1 MSPDPMNH
9 DKMLPA
15 GDEAERIH
23 GYRFPDQS
31 APARTAPRPTGTLEQ
46 IYARIDADTP
56 AVRLNE
62 DLDRIEGALAKLEQ
76 AVRDAMEADGR

>member
-1 MSPDPMNH
+1 MSRDPMQ
-9 DKMLPA
+9 PA

-31 APARTAPRPTGTLEQ
+31 VPTRTAPRPTGTLEQ

-56 AVRLNE
+56 AARLNQ
-62 DLDRIEGALAKLEQ
+62 DLDRIEGALGKLEQ
-76 AVRDAMEADGR
+76 AVRDAMENDQR

>member
-1 MSPDPMNH
+1 MSPDRMTH

-23 GYRFPDQS
+23 GYRFPEN
-31 APARTAPRPTGTLEQ
+31 APNRTAPRPTGTLEQ

-76 AVRDAMEADGR
+76 AVRDAMEDEKR